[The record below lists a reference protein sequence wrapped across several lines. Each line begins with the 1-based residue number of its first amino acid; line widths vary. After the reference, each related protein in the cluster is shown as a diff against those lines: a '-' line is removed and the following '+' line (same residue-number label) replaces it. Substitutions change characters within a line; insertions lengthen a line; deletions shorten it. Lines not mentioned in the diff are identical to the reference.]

1 MIKSLYYKQSP
12 NCIMFDSTSLT
23 KFDKQKMYE
32 AYEKWPKIAKESFEN
47 KINKVDFKDID
58 HIVFAGMGGSGAIG
72 DIISSVLSKNDI
84 HVKIVKGYHLPK
96 TVDSNTLVVASSV
109 SGNTIETLSIL
120 ESASKKNCKLI
131 GFSSGGKMEKYCL
144 NNEINFRRIEKFHS
158 PRASLTSFLYSILNI
173 LGPLL
178 PLKIEEIKE
187 SIKVMENISKKI
199 SFNNLTESN
208 EALSLS
214 NWISGIPLIY
224 YPWGLESAATRFK
237 NSLQENAKTHVMAED
252 ILEASHNGLVS
263 WEKSSNVK
271 PILLQGKDDF
281 IKTKERFQIIKEY
294 FKLNDIQFKEII
306 SVEGSILTKLINLIY
321 VLDYSSIYLAVRNEI
336 DPSPVN
342 SIDFV
347 KSKL

>member
-1 MIKSLYYKQSP
+1 MI
-12 NCIMFDSTSLT
+12 DSGVLT

-47 KINKVDFKDID
+47 EINKVDFKDID

-84 HVKIVKGYHLPK
+84 HVKIVKGYHLPN
-96 TVDSNTLVVASSV
+96 TVDSNTLVVVSSV

-131 GFSSGGKMEKYCL
+131 GFSSGGKMEKYCS
-144 NNEINFRRIEKFHS
+144 NNEINFRKIEKFHS
-158 PRASLTSFLYSILNI
+158 PRASLTSFLYSILNV
-173 LGPLL
+173 LEPLL
-178 PLKIEEIKE
+178 PLKVEEIKE
-187 SIKVMENISKKI
+187 SIQVLEIVSKKI
-199 SFNNLTESN
+199 SYNNLTETN
-208 EALSLS
+208 ESLSLS

-237 NSLQENAKTHVMAED
+237 NSLQENAKTHVIAED
-252 ILEASHNGLVS
+252 VLEASHNGLVS
-263 WEKSSNVK
+263 WEKLSNVK

-281 IKTKERFQIIKEY
+281 VKTKERYQIIKEY
-294 FKLNDIQFKEII
+294 FNINKIEFKEVI
-306 SVEGSILTKLINLIY
+306 SVEGSILTKLVNLIY
-321 VLDYSSIYLAVRNEI
+321 VLDYSSIYLAVRNGI

-347 KSKL
+347 KNKL

>member
-1 MIKSLYYKQSP
+1 MI
-12 NCIMFDSTSLT
+12 DSGVLT

-47 KINKVDFKDID
+47 EINKVDFKDID

-84 HVKIVKGYHLPK
+84 HVKIVKGYHLPN
-96 TVDSNTLVVASSV
+96 TVDSNTLVVVSSV

-131 GFSSGGKMEKYCL
+131 GFSSGGKMEKYCS
-144 NNEINFRRIEKFHS
+144 NNEINFRKIEKFHS
-158 PRASLTSFLYSILNI
+158 PRASLTSFLYSILNV
-173 LGPLL
+173 LEPLL
-178 PLKIEEIKE
+178 PLKVEEIKE
-187 SIKVMENISKKI
+187 SIQVLEIVSKKI
-199 SFNNLTESN
+199 SYNNLTETN
-208 EALSLS
+208 ESLSLS

-237 NSLQENAKTHVMAED
+237 NSLQENAKTHVIAED
-252 ILEASHNGLVS
+252 VLEASHNGLVS
-263 WEKSSNVK
+263 WEKLSNVK

-281 IKTKERFQIIKEY
+281 VKTKERYQIIKEY
-294 FKLNDIQFKEII
+294 FNINKIEFKEVI
-306 SVEGSILTKLINLIY
+306 SVEGSILTKLVNLIY
-321 VLDYSSIYLAVRNEI
+321 VLDYSSIYLAVRNGI

-342 SIDFV
+342 SIDFI
-347 KSKL
+347 KNKL